1 MRWNEIALSEKLNLG
16 PNMSHVEDLRDPS
29 YTKDYNGQTP
39 PALLVMTK
47 GEGAVIYNWA
57 NGNTI
62 ENWQELHAKV
72 ENGMDRSVQSDI
84 TQICLYRNGYIINS
98 RLGTGKWTGHRT
110 KHTDDIVPMLK
121 ALKERGLAD
130 NSTPIWFGNWAN
142 RQGTSAGSLGKI
154 LDFHA
159 KPMTRLTLYHGTS
172 SYRAEEIMKSGLRP
186 LDRDE
191 RIWKKVHKETPAHRA
206 ESIYLT
212 ASLEQAEYYANQ
224 SSGVDK
230 RRKNLDSNGK
240 CTPVILTVTLGIN
253 DMAKLV
259 ADDDHMMSND
269 GASLADWKDSLSRMG
284 QVAYKGSLP
293 PSRIRVLK
301 GG

>member
-16 PNMSHVEDLRDPS
+16 PNMGHVEDLRDPS
-29 YTKDYNGQTP
+29 YTKDYNGRTP
-39 PALLVMTK
+39 PALLVLTK
-47 GEGAVIYNWA
+47 GEGAIIYNWA
-57 NGNTI
+57 TGNKI
-62 ENWQELHAKV
+62 ENWQELYAKV
-72 ENGMDRSVQSDI
+72 EAAMDRTVQTDI
-84 TQICLYRNGYIINS
+84 TQICLYRNGFIIAS
-98 RLGTGKWTGHRT
+98 SLGDTKWAGRRNE
-110 KHTDDIVPMLK
+110 HTQDTYPILK
-121 ALKERGLAD
+121 ALKERGLAE
-130 NSTPIWFGNWAN
+130 NSTPIWFGNWAS
-142 RQGTSAGSLGKI
+142 RSGQSVGSVGK
-154 LDFHA
+154 LLAAHA
-159 KPMTRLTLYHGTS
+159 KPLTRLTLYHGTS